1 MGSTKKKRY
10 AMVGTGG
17 RVLMFLDPVVSD
29 YKNEAEL
36 VGLCDLNAKRL
47 QYHTDRLKEKFGITD
62 IPTYSAADFDKMISE
77 QKPDVVVVCTV
88 DATHDEYIVRALDAG
103 CDVITEKPLT
113 TDEKK
118 CKRIFDAV
126 ERSGHTVQVTFN
138 MRWGGPVSKV
148 RELIAEGA
156 IGNVKSVVL
165 EYMLDTS
172 HGADY
177 FRRWHSDK
185 SQSGGLLVH
194 KSTHHFDMVNWW
206 LDSIPEKVFAFGNLA
221 FYGRQNALD
230 RGQKELTEYDRYTG
244 KAPDSDPFKLT
255 LDNDPA
261 LKGLYLDAEPVDG
274 YLRDKNVFREG
285 IDIEDSVGAVVRY
298 RNGIT
303 LTYSLTAFCPIEG
316 YRVSFNGDKGRLE
329 YIQHHNSHIIRG
341 QSNEELAS
349 EQRAGHDSSQAYNKI
364 TVYPLFKPPYE
375 MTIEELPG
383 GHGGCDPA
391 IQKQIFSTNPPT
403 DPLGKSAGHEQG
415 AASALIGIA
424 ANRSIATGQP
434 VNISDLLNLRPECTK
449 LQELK

>member
-1 MGSTKKKRY
+1 MGNNKKKY
-10 AMVGTGG
+10 AIVGTGG
-17 RVLMFLDPVVSD
+17 RVLMFLDPIVND
-29 YKNEAEL
+29 YKDVAEV
-36 VGLCDLNAKRL
+36 VGLCDINAKRL
-47 QYHTDRLKEKFGITD
+47 EYHTKRLEDKFGVKG
-62 IPTYSAADFDKMISE
+62 IPTYDAADFDKMLSE
-77 QKPDVVVVCTV
+77 QKPDVVIVCTV

-113 TDEKK
+113 TDEVK
-118 CKRIFDAV
+118 CQRIMDAV
-126 ERSGHTVQVTFN
+126 ERTGRTVRVTFN
-138 MRWGGPVSKV
+138 MRWGSPIVKV

-177 FRRWHSDK
+177 FRRWHSNK
-185 SQSGGLLVH
+185 AKSGGLLVH

-206 LDSIPEKVFAFGNLA
+206 IDGIPETVFAFGNLA
-221 FYGRQNALD
+221 FYGKKNAID

-244 KAPDSDPFKLT
+244 KAPDSDPFKLSLSEDET
-255 LDNDPA
+255 
-261 LKGLYLDAEPVDG
+261 LKGLYLDAEPADG
-274 YLRDKNVFREG
+274 YRRDQNVFREG
-285 IDIEDSVGAVVRY
+285 IDIEDSVGAVVKY
-298 RNGIT
+298 RNGVT

-349 EQRAGHDSSQAYNKI
+349 EQQTAHNDSQPYNKI
-364 TVYPLFKPPYE
+364 TVFPLFKPPYE

-383 GHGGCDPA
+383 GHGGGDPV
-391 IQKQIFSTNPPT
+391 IQKQMFSAVTPA

-424 ANRSIATGQP
+424 ANRSIATGKP
-434 VNISDLLNLRPECTK
+434 VNINDLVKLRPECTK